1 MSKTRSYRKK
11 PSKKTAKAT
20 RPHFAAKEA
29 PAPAR
34 DARQDELLKHL
45 QPFVEEISGHKGVKI
60 VESIGDGTTDEKIEE
75 QTKLKIAEIRS
86 LLNHLHSYGV
96 VEYTREK
103 NMTSGW
109 FTYTWKVNADR
120 ALQNFLV
127 MKQRE
132 YSELKKQYATA
143 ENAFIYACRSKCAK
157 LAFDVALE
165 SQFRCPSCKGMLKE
179 INASE
184 EMAELEKKIIALKSI
199 HSSFSQRSI
208 GVSKTQGL
216 LASQKL
222 IKPLLENRPGPFPA
236 FGKRA

>member
-1 MSKTRSYRKK
+1 MKK
-11 PSKKTAKAT
+11 ARAKRPLKKKAV
-20 RPHFAAKEA
+20 RGAPAAAKETQ
-29 PAPAR
+29 PPAR
-34 DARQDELLKHL
+34 DPRQDELIKCLE
-45 QPFVEEISGHKGVKI
+45 PFVEEISGPKGVKI
-60 VESIGDGTTDEKIEE
+60 VDCIGDGTTDETIEE
-75 QTKLKIAEIRS
+75 QTSLKIAEIRS

-132 YSELKKQYATA
+132 YTELKKQYATA

-179 INASE
+179 INVSD
-184 EMAELEKKIIALKSI
+184 EMGELDKKITALKSI
-199 HSSFSQRSI
+199 HASFSQRSI
-208 GVSKTQGL
+208 GVSKNQGL
-216 LASQKL
+216 LDSQKL
-222 IKPLLENRPGPFPA
+222 IKPLLENRTKPLTSY
-236 FGKRA
+236 KRL